1 MNEFTSGFWPWYIAI
16 LTVVSIVVCAI
27 FLYTQ
32 QSAKIVLKGGK
43 VDTTGHVWDEDLREW
58 NNPLPNWWRWLFYI
72 TVVFGLVYVA
82 LYPGLGLIRGAF
94 GWSSG
99 KQYEDEMKRAD
110 AQLAPL
116 YQKYN
121 AMDMQQLA
129 ADPAARQIGQNL
141 YLNYCAQC
149 HASDAGGSKGFPNLR
164 DSEWHWGGTPAE
176 IETTIAKGRVA
187 VMPPF
192 GQALGSEGVKDV
204 ANYVMSLS
212 GMAADSIRVARGK
225 PLFMA
230 NCAACHGAEGKGNPA
245 LGAPNLTDKSWLYGS
260 GEPTIIQ
267 TISQGRKGVMPAWED
282 RLGNEKVKLLA
293 AYVWGL
299 SNTPAK

>member
-1 MNEFTSGFWPWYIAI
+1 
-16 LTVVSIVVCAI
+16 VVSIVACAI

-32 QSAKIVLKGGK
+32 QSARITLKGGK

-94 GWSSG
+94 GWSSTT
-99 KQYEDEMKRAD
+99 QYDDEMKRAE
-110 AQLAPL
+110 AQYGPL
-116 YQKYN
+116 YTKYA
-121 AMDMQQLA
+121 AMDVKQLA

-149 HASDAGGSKGFPNLR
+149 HASDAGGSRGFPNLR
-164 DSEWHWGGTPAE
+164 DGDWQWGGNPEA
-176 IETTIAKGRVA
+176 IQATILNGRNA
-187 VMPPF
+187 VMPPW
-192 GQALGSEGVKDV
+192 GQALGAEGVKDV

-212 GMAADSIRVARGK
+212 GMAADPIRVARGK
-225 PLFMA
+225 PLYEA
-230 NCAACHGAEGKGNPA
+230 NCIACHGPEGKGNPA
-245 LGAPNLTDKSWLYGS
+245 LGAPNLADKVWLYGS
-260 GEPTIIQ
+260 SEAAIIQ
-267 TISQGRKGVMPAWED
+267 SIAQGRNGQMPAWKD
-282 RLGNEKVKLLA
+282 RLGEEKAHLLA

-299 SNTPAK
+299 SNSTTSK